1 MIIKCGKEAHI
12 YSILLIIAFLLISI
26 SFTNSIEGG
35 VLGFL
40 ILSPLMIACI
50 SSYEKV
56 LIMDSK
62 GCTVKLFCFSK
73 TYKWSELKTKEYR
86 YFKHGHAY
94 HEIYE
99 SGAIFCK
106 RRVRMSRRI
115 KPSAYSFYFHAFRL
129 FSFFYVYFPIDESLH
144 YPGLYVVNEA
154 EFRAKMGEW
163 GVDMNDK
170 TEEDKK
176 YFPYR

>member
-73 TYKWSELKTKEYR
+73 TYKWSELKQKNTDISNTVMRITKFMNPEL
-86 YFKHGHAY
+86 YFVKDG
-94 HEIYE
+94 
-99 SGAIFCK
+99 C
-106 RRVRMSRRI
+106 VC
-115 KPSAYSFYFHAFRL
+115 P
-129 FSFFYVYFPIDESLH
+129 DE
-144 YPGLYVVNEA
+144 
-154 EFRAKMGEW
+154 
-163 GVDMNDK
+163 
-170 TEEDKK
+170 
-176 YFPYR
+176 